1 MKSLTKKHQ
10 AELLLH
16 IAELDSLESDV
27 ERAVGDYNNA
37 IDELNEYLTEI
48 AEEIST
54 YIDGRSEAW
63 QESDRAELYDTWME
77 SFREEKDYLEEP
89 MCEHNDFEFLVSVD
103 DV

>member
-89 MCEHNDFEFLVSVD
+89 MCEHNDFEVIGSVD
-103 DV
+103 DA